1 MEPWLILLI
10 LAVVQG
16 IAEFLPIS
24 SSGHLV
30 ILADLIGG
38 KDDLDVNDVNIVLH
52 VGTLLSI
59 IVFYW
64 QRIMRLLGEDRRIIP
79 LLLLGTL
86 PVVAIGLPLKMFA
99 DHWLENPF
107 LGGCLLPFTGLILI
121 WASRRK
127 PGELRYQ
134 DLGWGKT
141 LLIGTSEAIAVLP
154 GLSRSGTTISA
165 GLRLGLTTQ
174 SAATFSF
181 LLAIPAIGGAGTLE
195 VAKLVKDAQ
204 WSTPWQLLLMGMF
217 VSFVVG
223 LGSLWWLIRWLEKG
237 KLQYFAYW
245 CIPVGI
251 LVAIDNLD
259 HLPELF
265 SFAL

>member
-30 ILADLIGG
+30 ILADLIGDQD
-38 KDDLDVNDVNIVLH
+38 KLDVNDVNIVLH

-64 QRIMRLLGEDRRIIP
+64 HRITRLLSEDRRIVP
-79 LLLLGTL
+79 LLILGTL
-86 PVVAIGLPLKMFA
+86 PVVAIGLPLKLVA
-99 DHWLENPF
+99 EHWLSNPF
-107 LGGCLLPFTGLILI
+107 LAGCLLPFTGLILI
-121 WASRRK
+121 WASRQK
-127 PGELRYQ
+127 PGTERYQ
-134 DLGWGKT
+134 DLTWQKT

-165 GLRLGLTTQ
+165 GLRLGLSAQ

-195 VAKLVKDAQ
+195 TIKLLKGAEF
-204 WSTPWQLLLMGMF
+204 STPWQLLLMGML

-223 LGSLWWLIRWLEKG
+223 LGSLWWLIRWLERG
-237 KLQYFAYW
+237 RLQLFAYW

-251 LVAIDNLD
+251 AVAIYNLD

-265 SFAL
+265 SSK